1 MAKIPLGGI
10 KILEGRSCL
19 TSFSR
24 SEDNLLPGM
33 CQRLSM
39 EQVNVSLL
47 THLEGNRI
55 RDSVASFCTEDGN
68 ALSAYFLLKPD
79 QEHAVTMQSDVSI
92 LSIFP
97 YNGMAEIAGT
107 LVRILVCLD
116 LRPNALASSISALSV
131 AIPSI
136 EVEVLIDG
144 LFDEFEFPG
153 YRSIVDWYAAYEGQE
168 RLLKQIICS
177 YREEIVKV
185 YNLTVQ
191 TGLDL
196 WVLEVPFAEM
206 DRLAYVLSAVGGM
219 GVRIPC
225 MTAQGYMEE
234 ILLTACCFQS
244 DQNSAIRQIMDKHL
258 RGVSIECLGP
268 ATALSLHGPHFGDRY
283 GIADAL
289 TGSLHRSSVQ
299 PLAMSCTVS
308 SVMAV
313 LWEKD
318 LDPALDALRRKF
330 EIPEVI
336 HT

>member
-24 SEDNLLPGM
+24 SEDRILPGM
-33 CQRLSM
+33 CQRLSLD
-39 EQVNVSLL
+39 QINVSLL
-47 THLEGNRI
+47 NHLEGNQE
-55 RDSVASFCTEDGN
+55 RDCVASFCTDEGN

-79 QEHAVTMQSDVSI
+79 QGHAVKMQSDASI

-107 LVRILVCLD
+107 MIRLLACLD
-116 LRPNALASSISALSV
+116 MRPYALASSISAISV
-131 AIPSI
+131 VVPSSD
-136 EVEVLIDG
+136 VEVLIDG

-153 YRSIVDWYAAYEGQE
+153 YRSIVDWYAAYEGRE
-168 RLLKQIICS
+168 RLLNQIICS

-185 YNLTVQ
+185 YNLTVRS
-191 TGLDL
+191 GLDL
-196 WVLEVPFAEM
+196 WVLEAPFADM
-206 DRLAYVLSAVGGM
+206 DRLAFVLSAVGGV
-219 GVRIPC
+219 GINVPC
-225 MTAQGYMEE
+225 MTAQEYMEE

-244 DQNSAIRQIMDKHL
+244 DQNASIRQIMERHL
-258 RGVSIECLGP
+258 KGMHIECLGP

-289 TGSLHRSSVQ
+289 TGSLQKSHVQ

-313 LWEKD
+313 LWERD
-318 LDPALDALRRKF
+318 LDVALEALERRF

-336 HT
+336 YV